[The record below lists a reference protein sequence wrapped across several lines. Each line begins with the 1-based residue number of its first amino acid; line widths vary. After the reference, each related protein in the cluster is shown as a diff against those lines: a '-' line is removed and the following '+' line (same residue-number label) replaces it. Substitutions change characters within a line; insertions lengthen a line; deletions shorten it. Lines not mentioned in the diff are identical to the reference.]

1 MKSLRQLLLT
11 LIFFLTLPLF
21 VFSQTE
27 LKGRIHDNGKGLA
40 GANIRV
46 DGSKLGTISNENGHF
61 SLQLPVKKEY
71 LLKVSYIGYQEEEIR
86 IDLSKEVPP
95 NLSIKL
101 HPVVYP
107 GGEVVVTATRS
118 RENIYEVPGSIRVI
132 SKKEIQ
138 RIPAQKVDE
147 IIQYASGVNAFRSG
161 GIYTMRPVVTLRG
174 LSGDEQGRT
183 LVLLDGVPIN
193 KGDTGGV
200 NWNRLDKN
208 NIERI
213 EIYRGP
219 GSGLYGNHAMGGVI
233 NIITR
238 KPGDEM
244 SGNAGMS
251 FGTYNTQKGNLYL
264 GSRLSKKVW
273 ASASGFFTNSDGYN
287 PVPDSLRHDPDYSIP
302 RFLNE
307 KGISLKSGLD
317 QSKAFKLEMQYD
329 YFEDR
334 RGEGEKIIAPY
345 GEYRQFNTHFAR
357 ASAEGETN
365 LFNYQANAFYQKEHY
380 FRIDERMRGDNYSRF
395 DVNSGRIDQGA
406 MLQLSKQICPR
417 QNLSIGFDT
426 RLGSVDGGDYYLTSP
441 DSVVNSGKMNL
452 TAVYLQDAV
461 KLVNGRLK
469 IIAGIRY
476 DRARF
481 YDGSYQSTDNAWAGI
496 LPKLTTHTWEAW
508 SPRFSVN
515 WKAGKQ
521 SKVYASWARGFRAS
535 ILDDLTRSGW
545 MWVGPKIA
553 NPNLEP
559 EKLNNYEIGTDL
571 QMHENIS
578 LSAAVF
584 YASGHDFLYYVR
596 TGDSLF
602 GSRPVYQ
609 RQNVTRVNIMG
620 AELEM
625 QFTMNENI
633 SFFGSYSF
641 NHSEIM
647 SFSANPELEGKTLKY
662 SPAHQAKAGFF
673 WTNKILDI
681 SLSALYKDRQFT
693 DDRNTASIDPYF
705 TADVKLSKHL
715 AENFNAW
722 LRIIN
727 IFNDQH
733 MDNELYL
740 SPGRLISLGIDVRF

>member
-1 MKSLRQLLLT
+1 MTFLKQLSLTIILLLS
-11 LIFFLTLPLF
+11 LPLF
-21 VFSQTE
+21 VLGQTE
-27 LKGRIHDNGKGLA
+27 VKGRIHDQGKGLA

-46 DGSKLGTISNENGHF
+46 KGSNLGTVSDVNGEF
-61 SLQLPVKKEY
+61 SLKVPDKKEY
-71 LLKVSYIGYQEEEIR
+71 TLVVSFVGYEEKEIR
-86 IDLSKEVPP
+86 MDILRSAPEK
-95 NLSIKL
+95 LSIRL
-101 HPVVYP
+101 YPAIYP
-107 GGEVVVTATRS
+107 GEEVVITATRS
-118 RENIYEVPGSIRVI
+118 RENIYEIPGSIRVI
-132 SKKEIQ
+132 DKKEIQ

-161 GIYTMRPVVTLRG
+161 GIYSMRPVVTLRG

-238 KPGDEM
+238 KPEDDL

-264 GSRLSKKVW
+264 GSRMSKKVW

-287 PVPDSLRHDPDYSIP
+287 PIPDSFRSDPDYSIP
-302 RFLNE
+302 RYLNE

-317 QSKAFKLEMQYD
+317 QSKALKLEMQYD
-329 YFEDR
+329 YFQDR
-334 RGEGEKIIAPY
+334 RGEGEKIKAPY
-345 GEYRQFNTHFAR
+345 GEYRHFNTHFAR
-357 ASAEGETN
+357 ASAEGETA
-365 LFNYQANAFYQKEHY
+365 LLNYRANVFYQKEHY
-380 FRIDERMRGDNYSRF
+380 FRLDERMRGGNYSRF
-395 DVNSGRIDQGA
+395 NVNSNRIDQGG
-406 MLQLSKQICPR
+406 MLHLSKQVCPR

-426 RLGSVDGGDYYLTSP
+426 RLGSVDGGDYYQTSP

-452 TAVYLQDAV
+452 TAIYLQDAV
-461 KLVNGRLK
+461 NLADGRLK

-481 YDGSYQSTDNAWAGI
+481 YDGNYQSTDNAWAGI
-496 LPKLTTHTWEAW
+496 LPELTSHTWEAW
-508 SPRFSVN
+508 SPRLSVN
-515 WKAGKQ
+515 LKTGKK
-521 SKVYASWARGFRAS
+521 SKIYASWARGFRAS

-559 EKLNNYEIGTDL
+559 EKLDNYEIGTDL
-571 QMHENIS
+571 ALNESIR
-578 LSAAVF
+578 LSASAF
-584 YASGHDFLYYVR
+584 YSRGYDFLYYVR

-609 RQNVTRVNIMG
+609 RQNVTGVSILG
-620 AELEM
+620 GELES
-625 QFTMNENI
+625 QIRINESI
-633 SFFGSYSF
+633 SFVGSYTY
-641 NHSEIM
+641 NHSEIL
-647 SFSANPELEGKTLKY
+647 SFTENPELEGKVLKY
-662 SPAHQAKAGFF
+662 TPVHHAKATVF
-673 WTNKILDI
+673 WTNKFMDI
-681 SLSALYKDRQFT
+681 NLIALYKSKQFI
-693 DDRNTASIDPYF
+693 DDKNTASIDPYF
-705 TADVKLSKHL
+705 TADIKLSKKI

-722 LRIIN
+722 LSVN
-727 IFNDQH
+727 NVFNAQH

-740 SPGRLISLGIDVRF
+740 SPGRLVNLGIDVRF